1 MKKKVVA
8 LVGMPGCGKTV
19 AVNAAK
25 EGGIPVISMGD
36 VVREEVKLR
45 GLEENPENLGKV
57 SKGLREEEGAQA
69 VANRTLTKI
78 EKEKS
83 SIVIVEGIRS
93 LEEMELFKKRYPD
106 FTLIAIHASPD
117 TRFKRLCKRE
127 RSDDSMN
134 IKTFQERDVR
144 EINFGLGSAIA
155 LADYVIVNEGS
166 EDELIKNMRIILE
179 KIIK

>member
-1 MKKKVVA
+1 LKKRVIA

-19 AVNAAK
+19 AVSAAK
-25 EGGIPVISMGD
+25 ERGIPVVSMGD

-57 SKGLREEEGAQA
+57 SKGLREEEGPQA
-69 VANRTLTKI
+69 VASRTLTKI

-83 SIVIVEGIRS
+83 SIVLVEGIRS
-93 LEEMELFKKRYPD
+93 LEEIELFKKRYPN

-127 RSDDSMN
+127 RSDDSMDK
-134 IKTFQERDVR
+134 KTFQERDAR

-166 EDELIKNMRIILE
+166 EDELINNMRKILE
-179 KIIK
+179 RIIK